1 MTGRAWDYVIVGG
14 GSAGCALANR
24 LSADP
29 STRVLVL
36 EARSRLGGRATAFAD
51 RDTGTSDWSG
61 PQTVGTS
68 WDMFQSVFASA
79 DGVIYGIRSDGTLH
93 WYKHLG
99 YLTGSATW
107 LGPSQVG
114 TGWLSNRVFAAV
126 TPIEGYCWPLSAA
139 PGETLSFKVASPSAY
154 SVRFVRFERFSGDQN
169 RSVALTSPFSYLG
182 ALPATPD
189 SAWQNGCGW
198 AESFTFTI
206 PQGQVVAFLGP
217 NGAGKSTTIRILLDF
232 VRPTAGRAS
241 ILGHDCQ
248 TAGLAARATVGYLPG
263 ELGFYEDMTGDA
275 VLDVTA
281 RLSGA
286 DAVREVHR
294 RELADRLELSASDL
308 GRRIRDYSTGMKRK
322 LGIVQAFQADPPM
335 LVLDEP
341 TEGLDPLMQEAFYAL
356 LADIRR
362 RGRTVFMS
370 SHVLSEVE
378 RVCDRIA
385 VIRNGTLVLL
395 STVDDLRRI
404 AARRVRVI
412 FDASVPPPPALP
424 EGCELVDSAPNEWR
438 VRVRGPLGPLLARLD
453 GLAVRDLEVHEVP
466 FEEVLR
472 PYYHDNTA

>member
-1 MTGRAWDYVIVGG
+1 MSTGA
-14 GSAGCALANR
+14 ALAIRGLTKRYGR
-24 LSADP
+24 L
-29 STRVLVL
+29 
-36 EARSRLGGRATAFAD
+36 TAV
-51 RDTGTSDWSG
+51 RDLDLDVE
-61 PQTVGTS
+61 VGE
-68 WDMFQSVFASA
+68 VF
-79 DGVIYGIRSDGTLH
+79 G
-93 WYKHLG
+93 
-99 YLTGSATW
+99 
-107 LGPSQVG
+107 
-114 TGWLSNRVFAAV
+114 
-126 TPIEGYCWPLSAA
+126 
-139 PGETLSFKVASPSAY
+139 
-154 SVRFVRFERFSGDQN
+154 
-169 RSVALTSPFSYLG
+169 
-182 ALPATPD
+182 
-189 SAWQNGCGW
+189 
-198 AESFTFTI
+198 
-206 PQGQVVAFLGP
+206 FLGV

-248 TAGLAARATVGYLPG
+248 RAGLAARAAVGYLPG

-286 DAVREVHR
+286 DAVRGVYR

-356 LADIRR
+356 LADVRR

-378 RVCDRIA
+378 RV
-385 VIRNGTLVLL
+385 
-395 STVDDLRRI
+395 STVDDLHRI

-412 FDASVPPPPALP
+412 FDASAPPPPALP
-424 EGCELVDSAPNEWR
+424 EGCELVDSMPTEWR
-438 VRVRGPLGPLLARLD
+438 VRVRGPLGPLLARLA

-472 PYYHDNTA
+472 PYYREDTT

>member
-1 MTGRAWDYVIVGG
+1 MSTGA
-14 GSAGCALANR
+14 ALAIRGLTKRYGR
-24 LSADP
+24 L
-29 STRVLVL
+29 
-36 EARSRLGGRATAFAD
+36 TAV
-51 RDTGTSDWSG
+51 RDLDLDVE
-61 PQTVGTS
+61 VGE
-68 WDMFQSVFASA
+68 VF
-79 DGVIYGIRSDGTLH
+79 G
-93 WYKHLG
+93 
-99 YLTGSATW
+99 
-107 LGPSQVG
+107 
-114 TGWLSNRVFAAV
+114 
-126 TPIEGYCWPLSAA
+126 
-139 PGETLSFKVASPSAY
+139 
-154 SVRFVRFERFSGDQN
+154 
-169 RSVALTSPFSYLG
+169 
-182 ALPATPD
+182 
-189 SAWQNGCGW
+189 
-198 AESFTFTI
+198 
-206 PQGQVVAFLGP
+206 FLGV

-248 TAGLAARATVGYLPG
+248 RAGLAARAAVGYLPG

-286 DAVREVHR
+286 DAVRGVYR

-356 LADIRR
+356 LADVRR

-385 VIRNGTLVLL
+385 VIRKGTLVLL
-395 STVDDLRRI
+395 
-404 AARRVRVI
+404 
-412 FDASVPPPPALP
+412 FDASAPPPPALP
-424 EGCELVDSAPNEWR
+424 EGCELVDSMPTEWR
-438 VRVRGPLGPLLARLD
+438 VRVRGPLGPLLARLA

-472 PYYHDNTA
+472 PYYREDTT

>member
-1 MTGRAWDYVIVGG
+1 MSTGAAIAIRGLTKRYGRLTAVRDLDLDVEVG
-14 GSAGCALANR
+14 
-24 LSADP
+24 
-29 STRVLVL
+29 
-36 EARSRLGGRATAFAD
+36 E
-51 RDTGTSDWSG
+51 
-61 PQTVGTS
+61 
-68 WDMFQSVFASA
+68 VF
-79 DGVIYGIRSDGTLH
+79 G
-93 WYKHLG
+93 
-99 YLTGSATW
+99 
-107 LGPSQVG
+107 
-114 TGWLSNRVFAAV
+114 
-126 TPIEGYCWPLSAA
+126 
-139 PGETLSFKVASPSAY
+139 
-154 SVRFVRFERFSGDQN
+154 
-169 RSVALTSPFSYLG
+169 
-182 ALPATPD
+182 
-189 SAWQNGCGW
+189 
-198 AESFTFTI
+198 
-206 PQGQVVAFLGP
+206 FLGV

-248 TAGLAARATVGYLPG
+248 RAGLAARAAVGYLPG

-286 DAVREVHR
+286 DAVRGVYR

-356 LADIRR
+356 LADVRR

-385 VIRNGTLVLL
+385 VIRKGTLVLL
-395 STVDDLRRI
+395 STVDDLHRI

-412 FDASVPPPPALP
+412 FDASTPPPPALP
-424 EGCELVDSAPNEWR
+424 EGCELVDSMPTEWR
-438 VRVRGPLGPLLARLD
+438 VRVRGPLGPLLARLA

-472 PYYHDNTA
+472 PYYREDTT

>member
-1 MTGRAWDYVIVGG
+1 MSTGAAIAIRGLTKRYGRLTAVRDLDLDVEVG
-14 GSAGCALANR
+14 
-24 LSADP
+24 
-29 STRVLVL
+29 
-36 EARSRLGGRATAFAD
+36 E
-51 RDTGTSDWSG
+51 
-61 PQTVGTS
+61 
-68 WDMFQSVFASA
+68 VF
-79 DGVIYGIRSDGTLH
+79 G
-93 WYKHLG
+93 
-99 YLTGSATW
+99 
-107 LGPSQVG
+107 
-114 TGWLSNRVFAAV
+114 
-126 TPIEGYCWPLSAA
+126 
-139 PGETLSFKVASPSAY
+139 
-154 SVRFVRFERFSGDQN
+154 
-169 RSVALTSPFSYLG
+169 
-182 ALPATPD
+182 
-189 SAWQNGCGW
+189 
-198 AESFTFTI
+198 
-206 PQGQVVAFLGP
+206 FLGV

-248 TAGLAARATVGYLPG
+248 RAGLAARAAVGYLPG

-286 DAVREVHR
+286 DAVRGVYR

-356 LADIRR
+356 LADVRR

-385 VIRNGTLVLL
+385 VIRKGTLVLL
-395 STVDDLRRI
+395 STVDDLHRI

-412 FDASVPPPPALP
+412 FDASAPPPPALP
-424 EGCELVDSAPNEWR
+424 EGCELVDSMPTEWR
-438 VRVRGPLGPLLARLD
+438 VRVRGPLGPLLARLA

-472 PYYHDNTA
+472 PYYREDTT

>member
-1 MTGRAWDYVIVGG
+1 MSTGAAIAIRGLTKRYGRLTAVRDLDLDVEVG
-14 GSAGCALANR
+14 
-24 LSADP
+24 
-29 STRVLVL
+29 
-36 EARSRLGGRATAFAD
+36 E
-51 RDTGTSDWSG
+51 
-61 PQTVGTS
+61 
-68 WDMFQSVFASA
+68 VF
-79 DGVIYGIRSDGTLH
+79 G
-93 WYKHLG
+93 
-99 YLTGSATW
+99 
-107 LGPSQVG
+107 
-114 TGWLSNRVFAAV
+114 
-126 TPIEGYCWPLSAA
+126 
-139 PGETLSFKVASPSAY
+139 
-154 SVRFVRFERFSGDQN
+154 
-169 RSVALTSPFSYLG
+169 
-182 ALPATPD
+182 
-189 SAWQNGCGW
+189 
-198 AESFTFTI
+198 
-206 PQGQVVAFLGP
+206 FLGV

-248 TAGLAARATVGYLPG
+248 RAGLAARAAVGYLPG

-286 DAVREVHR
+286 DVRGVYG

-356 LADIRR
+356 LADVRR

-385 VIRNGTLVLL
+385 VIRKGTLVLL
-395 STVDDLRRI
+395 STVDDLHRI

-412 FDASVPPPPALP
+412 FDVSAPPPPALP
-424 EGCELVDSAPNEWR
+424 EGCELVDSMPTEWR
-438 VRVRGPLGPLLARLD
+438 VRVRGPLGPLLARLA

-472 PYYHDNTA
+472 PYYREDTT